1 MYLKIRNNIFYNSI
15 IFVRIIKFQ
24 LSKYQTIKLAFHF
37 EIIIDLFISY
47 FVSFRI
53 FLIILIICQTKT
65 QNVDVAISKK
75 VAF

>member
-24 LSKYQTIKLAFHF
+24 LSKYQTIKLAFHL

-53 FLIILIICQTKT
+53 FLIILIICQRKT

>member
-24 LSKYQTIKLAFHF
+24 LSKYQTIKLAFHL

>member
-1 MYLKIRNNIFYNSI
+1 MYLKIRNNIFYNNI